1 MKLIKKIRRDFDMTG
16 MAGFGPTA
24 WNNGSA
30 PLEIPAQERRR
41 GSRTV
46 KVDHEERVK
55 DAAERTR
62 IRRRRFTFLDEN
74 SDA

>member
-1 MKLIKKIRRDFDMTG
+1 MRLIKKIRRDFEMTS

-30 PLEIPAQERRR
+30 PLEVPVQEHRR

-46 KVDHEERVK
+46 TVNHEVRAK
-55 DAAERTR
+55 DASERSG
-62 IRRRRFTFLDEN
+62 IRRRRFTFLGEDSN
-74 SDA
+74 A